1 VSSVLDDA
9 RHLSDAQ
16 LLEHADGEL
25 SPSADQAVARHLEAC
40 WTCRARYEEFEKVI
54 RVVAK
59 FRNDVLLPSAP
70 EPPRGWPGLEPALSA
85 RDLPPAGASVIAWLR
100 RPFRRSARLRP
111 LAWAMGAA
119 FGAAALA
126 IALGG
131 LHPSRRAVSPEALL
145 QQAGDAERALVDAPT
160 KVLRRV
166 VQLEE
171 RRGSDPSVV
180 GRRRIEI
187 WWRGAAAE
195 TDRQRP
201 ASPPDTAVMV
211 RRVFDDRERLI
222 AGEWTN
228 ANGTRIVYRPGQPP
242 ETLPASARPRLDAGD
257 IWRLDPSARDFL
269 ALVGRSSYTT
279 VEYRPDGF
287 VVRYR
292 PRGVAGAV
300 GPTLV
305 EARLTIRKDGLTVTD
320 QVLVVLEANTVREY
334 RFAERAREQLP
345 AARVHPA
352 VFVPE
357 PQLAGEP
364 SSPRLASPVKAA
376 RPRPTR
382 LTDGA
387 LDAMEMAA
395 WQRLHQARLCSSER
409 ATVARGADG
418 ILVRVAVE
426 SETRRDAIRH
436 LLDGFGLPSAIHV
449 DLTVDADAAPR
460 LPPVA
465 PPGRSPG
472 HALLRAYLAGQVA
485 RWSGSDQPQKPP
497 VEDAALDAAARQMAA
512 WTVERSS
519 KVLAQARALHNEA
532 GRRPAGKPN
541 RADLD
546 AISAW
551 LSMITDHAREIRE
564 EVELLRTQFGPVLFP
579 SGPPQEPREDVDIQ
593 DVAHVEAAAERLL
606 DLANS
611 QHRAVQAAFAPAA
624 PDLVEPEP
632 LDGEALWRMWRS
644 LEKQAQ
650 KFTAP
655 WVLLRPRATS
665 KE

>member
-1 VSSVLDDA
+1 VVDDV

-85 RDLPPAGASVIAWLR
+85 RDLPPAGASVVARLR
-100 RPFRRSARLRP
+100 WPFRRSARLRP
-111 LAWAMGAA
+111 LAWAVGAA

-126 IALGG
+126 IALRG

-187 WWRGAAAE
+187 WWRG
-195 TDRQRP
+195 P
-201 ASPPDTAVMV
+201 VIV

-257 IWRLDPSARDFL
+257 IWRLDPSARNFL
-269 ALVGRSSYTT
+269 ALVGRSSHTT

-292 PRGVAGAV
+292 PPGVAGAV

-364 SSPRLASPVKAA
+364 SNPRLASPVKPA
-376 RPRPTR
+376 RPKATR

-387 LDAMEMAA
+387 LDAMELAA

-418 ILVRVAVE
+418 IVVRVAVE

-449 DLTVDADAAPR
+449 DLTVDADSAPR
-460 LPPVA
+460 PSPVA
-465 PPGRSPG
+465 PPGRPPG

-485 RWSGSDQPQKPP
+485 RWSGSEPAGKPS

-512 WTVERSS
+512 WAVERSS
-519 KVLAQARALHNEA
+519 RVLAQARALHNEA
-532 GRRPAGKPN
+532 ARRPAGVPS
-541 RADLD
+541 RPDLD
-546 AISAW
+546 VISAW
-551 LSMITDHAREIRE
+551 LSMITDHAREILE
-564 EVELLRTQFGPVLFP
+564 EVELLRTQFGLVLFP
-579 SGPPQEPREDVDIQ
+579 SGPPQEAREDIDIQ

-606 DLANS
+606 DLATS
-611 QHRAVQAAFAPAA
+611 QHRAVQAAFGPAS
-624 PDLVEPEP
+624 PDAAEPDR